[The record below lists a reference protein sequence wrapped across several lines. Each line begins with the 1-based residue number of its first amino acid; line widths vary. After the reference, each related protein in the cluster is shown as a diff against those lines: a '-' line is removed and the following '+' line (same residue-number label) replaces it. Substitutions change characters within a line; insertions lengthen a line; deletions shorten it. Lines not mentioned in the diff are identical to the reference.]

1 MAGRDE
7 MTVAELRK
15 LAIAK
20 GISGAS
26 RMRKADLVQALG
38 ATDARSVG
46 AKAAAGGKEPPVAAK
61 AVPARRATPAKAAP
75 VKAAPAKAA
84 PVKAKAAG
92 TKRAAGAKVAAAAKR
107 GAAAGKARRPAKAAR
122 PVEAP
127 EIVDSPPE
135 TASVWEVTAAKYN
148 LNVGPA
154 IPDEDLGVL
163 PVSYAEDR
171 LVLVPRDPEWVFIY
185 WELSDASYRRAL
197 ALVPGGRV
205 VLRLYVEQESGTTG
219 VSEQDVG
226 AGSRRVY
233 ARARGGDRAMMAE
246 LGLRGGG
253 DVFVTMVRSDRT
265 RIPVARVRPGAPKFM
280 SVPFDVPLRTLREQ
294 GHAAGGRFVDT
305 RGRLLTEAEYHRL
318 FGRAVPGS
326 RPR

>member
-7 MTVAELRK
+7 MTVDELRK

-20 GISGAS
+20 GVSGTS
-26 RMRKADLVQALG
+26 RMRKADLVQALAATG
-38 ATDARSVG
+38 ARPAGAR
-46 AKAAAGGKEPPVAAK
+46 AAAGGKAPAVAAK
-61 AVPARRATPAKAAP
+61 AVPARRATPE
-75 VKAAPAKAA
+75 KAAPAKA
-84 PVKAKAAG
+84 KAVGTKPAAG
-92 TKRAAGAKVAAAAKR
+92 TKRAAVAKP
-107 GAAAGKARRPAKAAR
+107 ARKPAKAAR

-127 EIVDSPPE
+127 EIVDTPPE

-163 PVSYAEDR
+163 PASYAEDR

-185 WELSDASYRRAL
+185 WELSEASYRRAL

-253 DVFVTMVRSDRT
+253 DVFVTMVRSERAHV
-265 RIPVARVRPGAPKFM
+265 PVARVRPGTPRFM

-294 GHAAGGRFVDT
+294 GHVAGGRFVDT

-318 FGRAVPGS
+318 FGRSVPGS

>member
-15 LAIAK
+15 VAIAK
-20 GISGAS
+20 GVSGAS
-26 RMRKADLVQALG
+26 RMRKADLVQALA
-38 ATDARSVG
+38 ATDARPAG
-46 AKAAAGGKEPPVAAK
+46 ARTAAAAK
-61 AVPARRATPAKAAP
+61 AVPAKA
-75 VKAAPAKAA
+75 KAAPAKAKAA
-84 PVKAKAAG
+84 PAKAKAAGTKPAAG
-92 TKRAAGAKVAAAAKR
+92 TKRAAGTKP
-107 GAAAGKARRPAKAAR
+107 ARRPAKAAR

-127 EIVDSPPE
+127 EIVDTPPE

-163 PVSYAEDR
+163 PASYAEDR

-205 VLRLYVEQESGTTG
+205 VLRLYVEQDSGTTG

-253 DVFVTMVRSDRT
+253 DVFVTMVRSERAHV
-265 RIPVARVRPGAPKFM
+265 PVARVRPGTPRFM

-294 GHAAGGRFVDT
+294 GHVAGGRFVDT

-318 FGRAVPGS
+318 FGRSVPGS

>member
-1 MAGRDE
+1 MAASDK
-7 MTVAELRK
+7 MTVADLRR
-15 LAIAK
+15 LAAER
-20 GISGAS
+20 GISGVS
-26 RMRKADLVQALG
+26 RMRKADLLQAL
-38 ATDARSVG
+38 
-46 AKAAAGGKEPPVAAK
+46 AAGEAGNGRKRDVVAS
-61 AVPARRATPAKAAP
+61 AVPA
-75 VKAAPAKAA
+75 
-84 PVKAKAAG
+84 
-92 TKRAAGAKVAAAAKR
+92 KRAAAPSAKARSGKAATTALVRKARPAAK
-107 GAAAGKARRPAKAAR
+107 GGKTIATARRDRAVPTTE
-122 PVEAP
+122 VDAP
-127 EIVDSPPE
+127 EIVETPPE
-135 TASVWEVTAAKYN
+135 SASIWEVTAAKYN

-154 IPDEDLGVL
+154 IPDEDLGTL
-163 PVSYAEDR
+163 PGSYGEDR

-205 VLRLYVEQESGTTG
+205 VLRLYVEQESGHTG

-246 LGLRGGG
+246 LGLRGRG

-265 RIPVARVRPGAPKFM
+265 SIPVARVRPGTPRFM

-294 GHAAGGRFVDT
+294 GHVAGGRFVDT
-305 RGRLLTEAEYHRL
+305 RGRLLGEAEFHRL